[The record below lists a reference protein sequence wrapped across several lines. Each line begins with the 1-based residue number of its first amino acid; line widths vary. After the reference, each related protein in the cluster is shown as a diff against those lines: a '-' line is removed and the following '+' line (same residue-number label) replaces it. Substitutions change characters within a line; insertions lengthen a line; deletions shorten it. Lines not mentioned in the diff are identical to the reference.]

1 MTADLFTLLRA
12 TLSLSTFCRLI
23 FLSLVTT
30 RTSSETANDPFG
42 SVCWLHTGPHHLSKQ
57 VYIIVCFTRHLFAN
71 RMKDFKKF
79 WSAIHVDL
87 GLWFLVLGL
96 GFCTLYFV
104 FAPDLSGEP
113 LPSRTK

>member
-42 SVCWLHTGPHHLSKQ
+42 PVCWLHTGPHHLSKQ

-71 RMKDFKKF
+71 RMKDFKEF
-79 WSAIHVDL
+79 RSAIHVVG
-87 GLWFLVLGL
+87 GLWALVLGL
-96 GFCTLYFV
+96 CTLYFV
-104 FAPDLSGEP
+104 LCVCA
-113 LPSRTK
+113 